1 MIEFLTQLV
10 AMPMWAIAIVA
21 LFAVIGVFFLPIA
34 IIAWKMRN
42 EFTQKGVEEIDNK
55 LEIVNTKGQE
65 TLLNLEKIKEEER
78 KLEKDKADLE
88 AATKDYLEA
97 QAKLNEVIEI
107 NEKATAELEKEKKE
121 VERANNCRRGL
132 LAALS
137 SQREAL
143 GQAKKEKASKP
154 QKNGSKS
161 ATIKS
166 TMKK

>member
-21 LFAVIGVFFLPIA
+21 LFALIGVFFLPIA

-42 EFTQKGVEEIDNK
+42 EFTQKGMEEMDKK
-55 LEIVNTKGQE
+55 LEIVNNKGQE

-88 AATKDYLEA
+88 AATKDYIEA

-143 GQAKKEKASKP
+143 EQAKKEKASKP

>member
-21 LFAVIGVFFLPIA
+21 LFALIGVFFLPIA

-42 EFTQKGVEEIDNK
+42 EFTQKGMEEMDKK
-55 LEIVNTKGQE
+55 LEIVNNKGQE

-97 QAKLNEVIEI
+97 QTKLNEVIEI

-143 GQAKKEKASKP
+143 EQTKKEKASNP